1 MLAAYEGV
9 PMEASFWIGVLCVL
23 TIYVTTFGLLHAAAA
38 AQLSFPSENRSTPLR
53 RWMMAQQAC
62 LCGWLA
68 GLAYGASNGHD
79 DIREIVVGGLG
90 IAAVYWYVMGALLT
104 SEWPHLSRRV
114 QRSLPQSTMGR
125 TFLSM
130 FNPGPG
136 AGYMFAVANL
146 TALTIAAL
154 VIVLLFDQSGRRWSS
169 TDTLV
174 YFSILSWA
182 YVVALLG
189 FGRLAINWL
198 RRWFYV
204 PMAAGFLL
212 HLIIVLTGIGLPTVI
227 QLTSRQLRYSGYSL
241 VQMTNPIWTL
251 GELLDDGPGAVQ
263 ADILALVIPAAAFA
277 ALVLNI
283 RSVGTELM
291 HHRVAPP
298 IRVAEEEAE
307 LHPAPVPGPSN
318 PWEAD
323 DQNAPSDVAPRPSR

>member
-1 MLAAYEGV
+1 
-9 PMEASFWIGVLCVL
+9 
-23 TIYVTTFGLLHAAAA
+23 
-38 AQLSFPSENRSTPLR
+38 
-53 RWMMAQQAC
+53 
-62 LCGWLA
+62 
-68 GLAYGASNGHD
+68 
-79 DIREIVVGGLG
+79 
-90 IAAVYWYVMGALLT
+90 
-104 SEWPHLSRRV
+104 
-114 QRSLPQSTMGR
+114 
-125 TFLSM
+125 M